1 MSASTAI
8 PPEISQA
15 RRSRDYLSGVFAQR
29 PSLTLVAQAMLQA
42 WIDDEG
48 VGSRLLVS
56 DTWIGVKPAT
66 STGTAYTQLIT
77 LSDALIQR
85 CMRDEALN
93 YTPGHHHVLR
103 QAGPQVFEPV
113 TAAIGVD
120 DIELM
125 LNTLAPDVLAT
136 FAQRWVDYW
145 NGRVS
150 DGVSH
155 SRWNAVGGQ
164 LRACLL
170 TARQNPPL
178 TAAQARGLLG
188 LGDEQTQQ
196 LWAQRVDREALGKP
210 DVLRIYQVYGVQ
222 GDGVGEWLP
231 LLVLQRRVQGQLVN
245 LVYVPVLNLLRLDSL
260 DTLGN
265 LLPRYMSDYRPGVPV
280 NWVLREPDGD
290 VFDALAQTLLERQLR
305 KLSRIDWSALPEVES
320 YERLFATLTSPLAW
334 FDPDDLQQPHEEQ
347 LPVWLQGA
355 RSADRQRYGQWLER
369 LQRVQQ
375 STGGALFLDGLEPID
390 VYARKALQ
398 RQLRLDHPEHTAL
411 DPDDLVLTFERTQ
424 GGTVGWTQHAA
435 RSLTQCSLEN
445 PFASAYASVQ
455 ISHVAGPGNVP
466 GWLTAAYL
474 KHLIARVDVGRHY
487 PQLLAHALIT
497 DPTESARR
505 RRLFVDQMALQ
516 LPMRALENSLRQ
528 RHGFTRSGARAVHAL
543 LQPDPSQRTVDGA
556 VIVARPLAFL
566 THAGGRAHRAANLFV
581 IGPRD
586 NGGLPHV
593 LYRPDQDE
601 ALLQQFPSRQALLDE
616 VARPGDLQTLVL
628 QRLPES
634 SRALFGNGGFLHPHV
649 QRFLQGDEYDQQPLS
664 SPALLSD
671 ETVPGE
677 FLAAVFDENAKSL
690 WQLAVS
696 QSVSNEALR
705 WTVFKNDLWQVFT
718 ALLPM
723 IRGPVAV
730 AGWLFQALAT
740 FRAVLALPA
749 QASREASA
757 DTVAELMGSLA
768 GLLMSPVVRLD
779 ERLRLNGPRVLS
791 AGAGQ
796 VRESIPVSH
805 ARQSASTFA
814 WQRAF
819 ADITAMDYSWSNS
832 RFKLA
837 PTQQAALETFQWSP
851 RAGERW
857 PVHPTLGAPHSPVR
871 GQVRVLRGGAP
882 ASQENYTLI
891 DSKVYGV
898 SAIEGGWRIVDLRE
912 PRRLGPWLGKNSQGV
927 WTVDLG
933 LRLLGGQPKPT
944 AAQRRAQLEQN
955 SLALEQQYREASTE
969 VEHAERILTAAED
982 LCEKAHLS
990 AQGAFTDQHRRSARA
1005 RYSQELEKKAETL
1018 QKKLNVLLQ
1027 KNATKPMDGFE
1038 KEHSLQLRDMLLNM
1052 RRQMFVLIFSRREEQ
1067 FSETRL
1073 AQLAAQLEDQ
1083 DSTVVRAAFS
1093 VLAEESQRVAEFH
1106 EKMVNLSFWERVF
1119 YERLLSIPGHAS
1131 YIADIGPSP
1140 HGLPL
1145 DWRTLQLQALK
1156 QRLWRRPP
1164 LPEEQEDFT
1173 RIETAIDEAIQSA
1186 QSQKTI
1192 DESGVL
1198 SLAQRI
1204 EGIQAILHEYAK
1216 AFALLE
1222 EYRALAPDLL
1232 LGDSEVPVGTT
1243 ILSLEQESRIALAK
1257 LLREQARDPAVG
1269 RVRAPGSGQRLIR
1282 DSKKRYQLGQVRAR
1296 TPDAT
1301 EDIVDVINPI
1311 DRKVVVSLHQR
1322 PGSAEFE
1329 AVTEAGVAVPRPTR
1343 SLENLKGDARRLLAR
1358 EPIVQQQARDEALG
1372 SSLPA
1377 SVEARLT
1384 RQSDAIKA
1392 VAEKIRKALPPTP
1405 DTATQALLDELEQAS
1420 RRYLE
1425 QGRLLRIDMLKR
1437 LPPEEDG
1444 IAWLKA
1450 QGEVQIL
1457 RIEGRIPLKRA
1468 DDFLQEYVVKDR
1480 QGRVLAYAHFHYTT
1494 PTTADVAYNA
1504 GHLKRPEQRFMS
1516 FRSLAD
1522 KADSDVIA
1530 IYYSRISA
1538 PMAER
1543 LFFSATESVKHRG
1556 RRAFW

>member
-29 PSLTLVAQAMLQA
+29 PSLTQVTQAMLQA
-42 WIDDEG
+42 WIDDEF
-48 VGSRLLVS
+48 VGCRLQAS
-56 DTWIGVKPAT
+56 HIWIGVKPAM
-66 STGTAYTQLIT
+66 SGGTAYTQLIA

-85 CMRDEALN
+85 CMSGEALN
-93 YTPGHHHVLR
+93 YTPGHHQLLR
-103 QAGPQVFEPV
+103 QTGPQVFEPV
-113 TAAIGVD
+113 TAVVSVD

-125 LNTLAPDVLAT
+125 LNTLAPDVPAG
-136 FAQRWVDYW
+136 FARRLVAYW
-145 NGRVS
+145 NARVS
-150 DGVSH
+150 DGASH
-155 SRWNAVGGQ
+155 SRWNAVGNQ

-170 TARQNPPL
+170 AARQNPSL

-196 LWAQRVDREALGKP
+196 LWAQRVDREALGAP
-210 DVLRIYQVYGVQ
+210 DVLRIYQVYAVQ
-222 GDGVGEWLP
+222 GEGVGEWLP
-231 LLVLQRRVQGQLVN
+231 LLVLQRRVQGQLVS
-245 LVYVPVLNLLRLDSL
+245 LVYVPVINLLRLDRL

-280 NWVLREPDGD
+280 HWVLREPDGD
-290 VFDALAQTLLERQLR
+290 VFDTLAQTLLERQLR
-305 KLSRIDWSALPEVES
+305 NLSRIDWSALPEVES
-320 YERLFATLTSPLAW
+320 YEHLFATLTSPLAW
-334 FDPDDLQQPHEEQ
+334 FDPDSLQQPHEEQ

-355 RSADRQRYGQWLER
+355 GSADRLFYGRWLER
-369 LQRVQQ
+369 LQRLQR
-375 STGGALFLDGLEPID
+375 STGGASFLDGLDPID

-398 RQLRLDHPEHTAL
+398 RQLQLDHPREPAL
-411 DPDDLVLTFERTQ
+411 DPDDFVLTFERTQ
-424 GGTVGWTQHAA
+424 GATVGWTQCSAKT
-435 RSLTQCSLEN
+435 LTQWSLEN
-445 PFASAYASVQ
+445 PFATAYASVQ
-455 ISHVAGPGNVP
+455 ISHSTRPGSVP
-466 GWLTAAYL
+466 GWLTSAYL
-474 KHLIARVDVGRHY
+474 KRLIECVDVGRRY
-487 PQLLAHALIT
+487 PQLLDRALIT

-528 RHGFTRSGARAVHAL
+528 CHGFTRSGARVVHAL
-543 LQPDPSQRTVDGA
+543 LQRDPPQRVVDGE

-586 NGGLPHV
+586 NSGLPHI
-593 LYRPDQDE
+593 LYRPDQRE

-616 VARPGDLQTLVL
+616 IARPGELQTLVL
-628 QRLPES
+628 QRLPDS
-634 SRALFGNGGFLHPHV
+634 SRALFGNGGFLRPHV
-649 QRFLQGDEYDQQPLS
+649 QRFLQGDEYDEQPVS
-664 SPALLSD
+664 GPALLSD
-671 ETVPGE
+671 EPVPGE
-677 FLAAVFDENAKSL
+677 FLAAVFDDNAKSL
-690 WQLAVS
+690 WQLAVK
-696 QSVSNEALR
+696 QSASNEALR

-730 AGWLFQALAT
+730 AGWLFQTLAT

-749 QASREASA
+749 EASREASA
-757 DTVAELMGSLA
+757 EATAELIGSLA

-779 ERLRLNGPRVLS
+779 ERLRLSGPRAIS
-791 AGAGQ
+791 ADAGQ
-796 VRESIPVSH
+796 VREAIPVSH
-805 ARQSASTFA
+805 VRQSVSTFA

-819 ADITAMDYSWSNS
+819 ADITVMDYSWSNS

-857 PVHPTLGAPHSPVR
+857 PTAPTLLSPDCPVR

-882 ASQENYTLI
+882 ASEENYTLI

-898 SAIEGGWRIVDLRE
+898 SAVEGGWRIVDLRS
-912 PRRLGPWLGKNSQGV
+912 PRRLGPWLGKNSRGV

-933 LRLLGGQPKPT
+933 LRLIGGQPKRT
-944 AAQRRAQLEQN
+944 AAERRAQLEQKN
-955 SLALEQQYREASTE
+955 LALEQRYREVSAE
-969 VEHAERILTAAED
+969 VEQAERILTAAED

-990 AQGAFTDQHRRSARA
+990 AQGAFTDQHRSSARA
-1005 RYSQELEKKAETL
+1005 RYWRELEKKAETL

-1027 KNATKPMDGFE
+1027 INANKPMDGFE

-1073 AQLAAQLEDQ
+1073 EQLTAQLDDS
-1083 DSTVVRAAFS
+1083 DSTVVQAAYRA
-1093 VLAEESQRVAEFH
+1093 LAEESQRAGEFH

-1131 YIADIGPSP
+1131 YIAEIGPSP

-1145 DWRTLQLQALK
+1145 DWRTLQLQTLK
-1156 QRLWRRPP
+1156 ERLWRRPP
-1164 LPEEQEDFT
+1164 LPEEQEDFS
-1173 RIETAIDEAIQSA
+1173 RVETAIDEAIQSA

-1232 LGDSEVPVGTT
+1232 MGDSEVPVGTT

-1257 LLREQARDPAVG
+1257 LLREQAGDPVVSS
-1269 RVRAPGSGQRLIR
+1269 VRAPGAGQRLIR

-1296 TPDAT
+1296 TPQAT

-1358 EPIVQQQARDEALG
+1358 EPIVLQQARDETLG
-1372 SSLPA
+1372 SSPPA
-1377 SVEARLT
+1377 SVEARLM
-1384 RQSDAIKA
+1384 RQSEAIKA
-1392 VAEKIRKALPPTP
+1392 VAEKIRKALPSAR
-1405 DTATQALLDELEQAS
+1405 DTATQALLDELEHAS

-1437 LPPEEDG
+1437 LPPDEDG
-1444 IAWLKA
+1444 VAWLKA
-1450 QGEVQIL
+1450 QGEVRIV
-1457 RIEGRIPLKRA
+1457 RIEGRIALKRA
-1468 DDFLQEYVVKDR
+1468 DDFLQEYVVKDL

-1494 PTTADVAYNA
+1494 PTTADAAYNA

-1538 PMAER
+1538 PMAEH
-1543 LFFSATESVKHRG
+1543 LFFSATESIKHRG